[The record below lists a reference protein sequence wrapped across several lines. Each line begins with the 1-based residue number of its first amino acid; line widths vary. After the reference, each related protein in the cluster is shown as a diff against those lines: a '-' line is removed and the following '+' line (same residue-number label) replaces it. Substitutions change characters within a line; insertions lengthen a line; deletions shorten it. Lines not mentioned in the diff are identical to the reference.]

1 MFIYTHQRDKLDPC
15 ALKCVFL
22 AYSNPQ
28 KGYKCFHPP
37 IGKYCL
43 IDVQF
48 CERGSYFS
56 KKVPRKDEISSK
68 EEERLWLE
76 EKRL

>member
-1 MFIYTHQRDKLDPC
+1 MFSSSYRQIL
-15 ALKCVFL
+15 
-22 AYSNPQ
+22 
-28 KGYKCFHPP
+28 
-37 IGKYCL
+37 CL